1 MAYGFNDGDQRR
13 QSVRLAGRTTPTPGS
28 SSSSAAASS
37 QYPGGS
43 QRQPRPT
50 PRRNTGGSTAQKQTG
65 SAETRRRDGAVAS
78 SGSRAQTQRRNRS
91 TGQPQGT
98 RPLTGT
104 GTRQRQTDVPQLRRN
119 GRRQPGIFVRRPFS
133 HPQRG
138 RSGVNSRPVSR
149 AGGGAP
155 ALPFRRARI
164 ALCSIVACLVFLF
177 LGSCVSHGSA
187 GLDPTTEDKL
197 LMAPVA
203 PGYSFAFSTPR
214 SQWQAGTMPHIYQ
227 IDPAWSE
234 LPYAGGTIRQNACGP
249 TCLTMVYVFKTGH
262 TDMTPVDMCAL
273 SEAGNYA
280 PTGATEW
287 SFMTNGAWQLGLN
300 GTELHVDRSSITQA
314 LRSGAPIIASVRP
327 GTFTSV
333 GHYIVLYGIDDAD
346 QIGVYDP
353 NSPSRS
359 ARRWG
364 VVEVLNE
371 IEVMW
376 AYY

>member
-13 QSVRLAGRTTPTPGS
+13 RSVRLAGRTTPTPGS
-28 SSSSAAASS
+28 VPSGDPQRSQEQFGASS
-37 QYPGGS
+37 RQYAGDPRQGDRPG
-43 QRQPRPT
+43 T
-50 PRRNTGGSTAQKQTG
+50 D
-65 SAETRRRDGAVAS
+65 TRRRQADVSQLRHNGHRQSAAHINHFFSRPQSGQGTKIPRSASRGGAS
-78 SGSRAQTQRRNRS
+78 S
-91 TGQPQGT
+91 
-98 RPLTGT
+98 
-104 GTRQRQTDVPQLRRN
+104 
-119 GRRQPGIFVRRPFS
+119 
-133 HPQRG
+133 
-138 RSGVNSRPVSR
+138 
-149 AGGGAP
+149 
-155 ALPFRRARI
+155 LPIRRARI
-164 ALCSIVACLVFLF
+164 ALCSIVACLIFLL
-177 LGSCVSHGSA
+177 LGSCISHGSA
-187 GLDPTTEDKL
+187 GLDPTAEDKL
-197 LMAPVA
+197 LKAPVA

-249 TCLTMVYVFKTGH
+249 TCLTMVYIYKTGH

-287 SFMTNGAWQLGLN
+287 SFMTSGAWQLGLN
-300 GTELHVDRSSITQA
+300 GTQLYNDRDSMAQA
-314 LRSGAPIIASVRP
+314 LRSGAPVIAAVRP
-327 GTFTSV
+327 GTFTNV

-353 NSPSRS
+353 NSQSRS

-371 IEVMW
+371 IEAMW

>member
-1 MAYGFNDGDQRR
+1 MAYGYSDDDRR
-13 QSVRLAGRTTPTPGS
+13 PQSVRLAGRTTPTPRSTSDNGS
-28 SSSSAAASS
+28 PQRPQEQPGASSRQQSGAAKQPSNVNAAA
-37 QYPGGS
+37 
-43 QRQPRPT
+43 
-50 PRRNTGGSTAQKQTG
+50 
-65 SAETRRRDGAVAS
+65 
-78 SGSRAQTQRRNRS
+78 
-91 TGQPQGT
+91 
-98 RPLTGT
+98 
-104 GTRQRQTDVPQLRRN
+104 RQRQADASQPRRYDHRKTDYYVKRS
-119 GRRQPGIFVRRPFS
+119 FS
-133 HPQRG
+133 RPQRG
-138 RSGVNSRPVSR
+138 RGSSTSRP
-149 AGGGAP
+149 AP
-155 ALPFRRARI
+155 HAESHGLPVRRLRL
-164 ALCSIVACLVFLF
+164 ALCSIAACLVFLF
-177 LGSCVSHGSA
+177 LGSCISHGSA
-187 GLDPTTEDKL
+187 GLEPTAEDKL
-197 LMAPVA
+197 LKAPVA

-249 TCLTMVYVFKTGH
+249 TCLTMVYIFKTGH

-287 SFMTNGAWQLGLN
+287 SFMTSGAWQLGLN

-353 NSPSRS
+353 NSQSRS

-364 VVEVLNE
+364 IVEVLNE
-371 IEVMW
+371 VEAMW
-376 AYY
+376 AY

>member
-1 MAYGFNDGDQRR
+1 MAYGYSDDDRR
-13 QSVRLAGRTTPTPGS
+13 PQSVRLAGRTTPTPRSTSDNDSPQRPQEQLG
-28 SSSSAAASS
+28 ASS
-37 QYPGGS
+37 
-43 QRQPRPT
+43 RQQSR
-50 PRRNTGGSTAQKQTG
+50 TAQQ
-65 SAETRRRDGAVAS
+65 SCRAS
-78 SGSRAQTQRRNRS
+78 TS
-91 TGQPQGT
+91 TH
-98 RPLTGT
+98 
-104 GTRQRQTDVPQLRRN
+104 QRQTDSS
-119 GRRQPGIFVRRPFS
+119 QPHRYDHRKTDYYVRRSFS
-133 HPQRG
+133 QPQRG
-138 RSGVNSRPVSR
+138 RGNSASR
-149 AGGGAP
+149 AASHTTSHTLP
-155 ALPFRRARI
+155 ARRLRL
-164 ALCSIVACLVFLF
+164 ALCSIAACLVFLF

-187 GLDPTTEDKL
+187 GLDPTAEDKL

-314 LRSGAPIIASVRP
+314 LRSGVPVIAAVRP

-353 NSPSRS
+353 NSASRS

-364 VVEVLNE
+364 IVEVLNE
-371 IEVMW
+371 VEAMW

>member
-1 MAYGFNDGDQRR
+1 MAYGYNDGDQRR
-13 QSVRLAGRTTPTPGS
+13 QSVRLAGRTTPTPRS
-28 SSSSAAASS
+28 SSSSTTANS
-37 QYPGGS
+37 QYPSSS
-43 QRQPRPT
+43 QRQSRPT
-50 PRRNTGGSTAQKQTG
+50 PRQNTKG
-65 SAETRRRDGAVAS
+65 SAAREQAANAATRKRDRAVAS
-78 SGSRAQTQRRNRS
+78 NGPSAQTERPNRS
-91 TGQPQGT
+91 ADQRQGA
-98 RPLTGT
+98 RSFT
-104 GTRQRQTDVPQLRRN
+104 GTRQRQTDVPQLRSS
-119 GRRQPGIFVRRPFS
+119 GRRQPGVFVRRSFS
-133 HPQRG
+133 RPQSG
-138 RSGVNSRPVSR
+138 RSVLSSRSASR
-149 AGGGAP
+149 AGSGAP
-155 ALPFRRARI
+155 ALPFRRVRI
-164 ALCSIVACLVFLF
+164 ALCSIVACLIFLL
-177 LGSCVSHGSA
+177 LGSCISHGSA
-187 GLDPTTEDKL
+187 GLDPTAEDKL
-197 LMAPVA
+197 LKAPVA

-249 TCLTMVYVFKTGH
+249 TCLTMVYIYKTGH

-287 SFMTNGAWQLGLN
+287 SFMTSGAWQLGLN
-300 GTELHVDRSSITQA
+300 GTELHIDRSSITQA

-333 GHYIVLYGIDDAD
+333 GHYIVLWGIDDAD
-346 QIGVYDP
+346 QVGVYDP
-353 NSPSRS
+353 NSQSRS

-371 IEVMW
+371 IEAMW

>member
-1 MAYGFNDGDQRR
+1 MAYEYNDGERQRN
-13 QSVRLAGRTTPTPGS
+13 VRLAGRTTPASRSVSDNDGPQNPQRPQDRPS
-28 SSSSAAASS
+28 SSMPQNASA
-37 QYPGGS
+37 
-43 QRQPRPT
+43 RQADRPY
-50 PRRNTGGSTAQKQTG
+50 S
-65 SAETRRRDGAVAS
+65 
-78 SGSRAQTQRRNRS
+78 
-91 TGQPQGT
+91 
-98 RPLTGT
+98 
-104 GTRQRQTDVPQLRRN
+104 GTRQRRAEVP
-119 GRRQPGIFVRRPFS
+119 RRQKNDRRKPDDHISRFFSKPRGGRGAKQPRPMGRVRAAN
-133 HPQRG
+133 PQIHR
-138 RSGVNSRPVSR
+138 
-149 AGGGAP
+149 
-155 ALPFRRARI
+155 LCL
-164 ALCSIVACLVFLF
+164 ALCSIMACLAFVY
-177 LGSCVSHGSA
+177 LGSCASHGSA
-187 GLDPTTEDKL
+187 GLEPAAEEKL
-197 LMAPVA
+197 LKAPVA

-214 SQWQAGTMPHIYQ
+214 SQWSAGTMPHIYQ

-249 TCLTMVYVFKTGH
+249 TCLTMVYIFKTGR

-287 SFMTNGAWQLGLN
+287 SFMTSGAWRLGLN
-300 GTELHVDRSSITQA
+300 GTQLYNDRDSMAQA
-314 LRSGAPIIASVRP
+314 LRSGTPVIAAVRP
-327 GTFTSV
+327 GTFTNV

>member
-1 MAYGFNDGDQRR
+1 MAYGYNDGERQRN
-13 QSVRLAGRTTPTPGS
+13 VRLAGRTTPTSRSVSDSDGPQNPQRPQDRPS
-28 SSSSAAASS
+28 SSMPQNASA
-37 QYPGGS
+37 
-43 QRQPRPT
+43 RQADRPY
-50 PRRNTGGSTAQKQTG
+50 S
-65 SAETRRRDGAVAS
+65 
-78 SGSRAQTQRRNRS
+78 
-91 TGQPQGT
+91 
-98 RPLTGT
+98 
-104 GTRQRQTDVPQLRRN
+104 GTRQRRAEVPQRQKSDRRKSDNHISRFFSKPRGGRGAKQPRPMGRVRAANPQIHRLR
-119 GRRQPGIFVRRPFS
+119 
-133 HPQRG
+133 
-138 RSGVNSRPVSR
+138 
-149 AGGGAP
+149 
-155 ALPFRRARI
+155 L
-164 ALCSIVACLVFLF
+164 ALCSIMACLAFVY
-177 LGSCVSHGSA
+177 LGSCASHGSA
-187 GLDPTTEDKL
+187 GLEPTAEEKL
-197 LMAPVA
+197 LKAPVA

-214 SQWQAGTMPHIYQ
+214 SQWSAGTMPHIYQ

-234 LPYAGGTIRQNACGP
+234 LPYAGGTIRQNGCGP
-249 TCLTMVYVFKTGH
+249 TCLTMVYIFKTGH

-287 SFMTNGAWQLGLN
+287 SFMTSGAWQLGLN
-300 GTELHVDRSSITQA
+300 GTQLYNDRDSMAQA
-314 LRSGAPIIASVRP
+314 LHSGAPIIAAVRP

-371 IEVMW
+371 IEAMW